1 MKRPPAV
8 PNVARRTAAV
18 DHRGRGARYR
28 LPGRCRASAAHAI
41 SQGMGHGVE
50 RRARVLAVGRDPRR
64 PGHAERSG
72 QRRPCAMRPHCAS
85 ARRGSL
91 PYCQPMLRRG
101 APSRAGRATSLF
113 PKLRLKALPVVKRAR
128 IRGQKAFFDVAS
140 RRHQHEIPLPH
151 SILCARQRDG
161 KDSWRLQSCPRPRT
175 LCSDARIDIAMAIPQ
190 SYLLANWTA
199 RALL

>member
-8 PNVARRTAAV
+8 PNVARRITGV
-18 DHRGRGARYR
+18 DDHGRGARYR
-28 LPGRCRASAAHAI
+28 LPDRSRASAAHAMP
-41 SQGMGHGVE
+41 QGMGHGVE
-50 RRARVLAVGRDPRR
+50 RRARGLGVGCDPRR
-64 PGHAERSG
+64 PRHAERSG
-72 QRRPCAMRPHCAS
+72 RRRACAMHPHCAS

-101 APSRAGRATSLF
+101 APSRVDRGTSLF
-113 PKLRLKALPVVKRAR
+113 PKPRAKALPAVKSAR
-128 IRGQKAFFDVAS
+128 IRAQKAFFHVAS

-151 SILCARQRDG
+151 SILCARQRGG
-161 KDSWRLQSCPRPRT
+161 KDSWRLQSCLRPMT
-175 LCSDARIDIAMAIPQ
+175 LCSDARIDLAMAIPQ